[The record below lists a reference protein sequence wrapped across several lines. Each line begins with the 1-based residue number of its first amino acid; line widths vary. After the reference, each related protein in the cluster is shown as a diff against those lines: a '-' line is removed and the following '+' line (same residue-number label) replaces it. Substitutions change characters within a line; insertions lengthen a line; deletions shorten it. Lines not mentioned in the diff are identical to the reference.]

1 VKEASFKFLDIA
13 KGDGLWMDERK
24 GEAKVK

>member
-13 KGDGLWMDERK
+13 KGERWTRRK
-24 GEAKVK
+24 LRAK